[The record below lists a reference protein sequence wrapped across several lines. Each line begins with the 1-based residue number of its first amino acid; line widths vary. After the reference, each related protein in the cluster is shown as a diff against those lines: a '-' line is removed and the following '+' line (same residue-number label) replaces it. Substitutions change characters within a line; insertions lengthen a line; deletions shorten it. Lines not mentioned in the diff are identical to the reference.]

1 MSGKLTLIGIGM
13 GNPDTLT
20 IAAKRGAEEA
30 EVLIGAERLLEA
42 FPDLS
47 AERVP
52 AVRAEEVAEAV
63 RLHEEKNV
71 AVLYSG
77 DMGFYSGAESLYP
90 LLEDRDFDV
99 LPGMSSLQYLCAKAH
114 TAW

>member
-20 IAAKRGAEEA
+20 IAAKRAAEEA

-42 FPDLS
+42 FSGLS

-52 AVRAEEVAEAV
+52 AVRAEEVAEAQRKIV
-63 RLHEEKNV
+63 VALYQEKTGMDKLEEKQREE
-71 AVLYSG
+71 YQ
-77 DMGFYSGAESLYP
+77 
-90 LLEDRDFDV
+90 LLEAKV
-99 LPGMSSLQYLCAKAH
+99 LEGEIMQAITNKLVRAPSV
-114 TAW
+114 